1 MSLGGAWPERGKK
14 RVGWNDKWLWRRSYA
29 FYVERGPNMQGG
41 GAGMPDEEME

>member
-14 RVGWNDKWLWRRSYA
+14 RVGWDDKWLWRRSYA